1 MVNIRNLTE
10 NSTSFLIKITVKG
23 MKNTFNG
30 IYKNE
35 HNRLA
40 IMKTHPLIM
49 SSKQE
54 VRIKRC
60 GGELVIGR
68 VKWFNNEKGYGFIEY
83 REDEDIFVH
92 YSTINCEGY
101 KTLKEGQYVEFTLLE
116 TSKGYQAV
124 DVTPIKEPAIVK

>member
-1 MVNIRNLTE
+1 M
-10 NSTSFLIKITVKG
+10 
-23 MKNTFNG
+23 
-30 IYKNE
+30 
-35 HNRLA
+35 
-40 IMKTHPLIM
+40 
-49 SSKQE
+49 
-54 VRIKRC
+54 
-60 GGELVIGR
+60 IGK

-124 DVTPIKEPAIVK
+124 DVTQIIEPAIVK